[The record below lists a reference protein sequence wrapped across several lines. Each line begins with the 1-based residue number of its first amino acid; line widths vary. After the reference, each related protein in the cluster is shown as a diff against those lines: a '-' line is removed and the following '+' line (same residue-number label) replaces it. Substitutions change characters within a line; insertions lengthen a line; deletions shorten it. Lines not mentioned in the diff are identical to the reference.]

1 MAEYRRLGD
10 YIREVNVR
18 NLDLKVTNLLG
29 VSISKEFMP
38 SIANTIGTDMST
50 YKIVERGQ
58 FAYGPVTSRNGD
70 KVSIAL
76 LDGYDDAIISQ
87 AYTVFEVID
96 HEQLLPEYLM
106 MWFRRPEFDRYARFH
121 SHGSAREIFDWDE
134 LCDVMLPVPSI
145 TRQREIVSE
154 YETLTNRIR
163 LNNQMIQH
171 LEATAQAL
179 YRKTFVDNID
189 KENLPEGWR
198 MGRINDLCLST
209 LGGDWGKDEPIDNYS
224 AEVYCVRGADIPYVS
239 IGKTTSMPKRYIL
252 AKNLE
257 NKKLKNGDIVIEI
270 SGGTPTQSTG
280 RSFYATDYFLQGIG
294 VDLICSNFCRVITFE
309 PEYRLYLYA
318 LIRNLYNRGVMFRYE
333 NSSNGIN
340 NLDLDSLMKEEEIVI
355 PGKDISSNYALEY
368 LKIIEYTN
376 QIGQE
381 IEKLSEL
388 QSLLL
393 AKDGNLK

>member
-1 MAEYRRLGD
+1 MAEYKRLGD

-87 AYTVFEVID
+87 AYIVFEVID

-134 LCDVMLPVPSI
+134 LCDVMLPIPSI

-163 LNNQMIQH
+163 LNYQMIQH

-179 YRKTFVDNID
+179 YRKTFVENID

-198 MGRINDLCLST
+198 MGTIGDLFELQRGFDLPSQSRTEGEYPIYAST
-209 LGGDWGKDEPIDNYS
+209 GI
-224 AEVYCVRGADIPYVS
+224 AEYHNQYKVNPPCVV
-239 IGKTTSMPKRYIL
+239 
-252 AKNLE
+252 
-257 NKKLKNGDIVIEI
+257 
-270 SGGTPTQSTG
+270 TG
-280 RSFYATDYFLQGIG
+280 RSGTIGEVFY
-294 VDLICSNFCRVITFE
+294 
-309 PEYRLYLYA
+309 
-318 LIRNLYNRGVMFRYE
+318 
-333 NSSNGIN
+333 IN
-340 NLDLDSLMKEEEIVI
+340 KKCWPLNTTLWVKDFKGTSPFYVYYKLKELDLGKTVSGFAAVPTLNRNDVHMMESLIPPNNILDEFEDEMKVIYQHRIIV
-355 PGKDISSNYALEY
+355 E
-368 LKIIEYTN
+368 
-376 QIGQE
+376 QE
-381 IEKLSEL
+381 NEKLTEL

-393 AKDGNLK
+393 AKMGK

>member
-1 MAEYRRLGD
+1 MTYQRLGD

-18 NLDLKVTNLLG
+18 NRELKVTNLLG

-134 LCDVMLPVPSI
+134 LCDVMLPIPFI

-171 LEATAQAL
+171 LETTAQAL

-198 MGRINDLCLST
+198 MGT
-209 LGGDWGKDEPIDNYS
+209 LGEVVECYDSKRRPVAGYDRDKMDPSKKIYPYYGAAALMDYVDDYIFDGDYILLGEDGTVINEDNTPVVQY
-224 AEVYCVRGADIPYVS
+224 VRGKFWVNNHAHILKGKNGFDENLLYLMLSKADVHELVTGGVQAKINQENLMKIPVT
-239 IGKTTSMPKRYIL
+239 IPQQGI
-252 AKNLE
+252 LE
-257 NKKLKNGDIVIEI
+257 NAKEQVASIFREI
-270 SGGTPTQSTG
+270 YIKQ
-280 RSFYATDYFLQGIG
+280 Q
-294 VDLICSNFCRVITFE
+294 
-309 PEYRLYLYA
+309 
-318 LIRNLYNRGVMFRYE
+318 E
-333 NSSNGIN
+333 N
-340 NLDLDSLMKEEEIVI
+340 
-355 PGKDISSNYALEY
+355 
-368 LKIIEYTN
+368 
-376 QIGQE
+376 
-381 IEKLSEL
+381 EKLTEL

-393 AKDGNLK
+393 AKMGQ